1 MKIGEL
7 SKRSGLTASRI
18 RFYESS
24 GLIQDIERQAN
35 GYRDYGPEALWVLEV
50 IAGAQS
56 AGFSLDEIR
65 RLLPAGLGSGVGT
78 GQWQH
83 GELVESLKRK
93 VTDIEHLQK
102 RLEQNK
108 AQLRVVIDSIEHGPE
123 GMACADRPQW
133 VLARLREE
141 GLAPEQGPCA

>member
-1 MKIGEL
+1 MKLGEL
-7 SKRSGLTASRI
+7 SKRSGLI
-18 RFYESS
+18 L
-24 GLIQDIERQAN
+24 GIERQAN
-35 GYRDYGPEALWVLEV
+35 GYRHHGPEALWVLEV

-65 RLLPAGLGSGVGT
+65 CLLPAGMGSGVGT

-93 VTDIEHLQK
+93 VTDIERLQK

-108 AQLRVVIDSIEHGPE
+108 AQLRVVIESIEHGP
-123 GMACADRPQW
+123 
-133 VLARLREE
+133 E
-141 GLAPEQGPCA
+141 GLAPEQGPCT